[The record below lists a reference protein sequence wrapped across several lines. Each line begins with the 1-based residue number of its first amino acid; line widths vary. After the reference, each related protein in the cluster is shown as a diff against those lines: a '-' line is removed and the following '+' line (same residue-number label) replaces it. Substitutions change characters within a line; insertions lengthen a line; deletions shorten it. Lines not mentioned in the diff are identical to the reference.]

1 MIGASA
7 RRRGGMGI
15 TSRRMLMG
23 GAAACG
29 LVSPPARAA
38 ETTERRQGG
47 LPARI
52 RAHFR
57 GLPGTRAMKIWA
69 PATASGPEL
78 RIAENAGEQLF
89 IGSAIKAFVL
99 CERLRQL
106 DSEDVASR
114 IVANQ
119 LALDE
124 SVWSADSA
132 SFNPPHL
139 TGKVSERSAM
149 EAMILHSDNTA
160 TDMVLKATG
169 PDRVRAFLA
178 EAGLRNSLIPDS
190 TRSFFGYLLGVPDY
204 RSFTWAELLAAED
217 KPIVNAP
224 LNPEQSLA
232 SSAEDLVAF
241 YAASVQGGFFQHA
254 ATLQQY
260 RNVLSLGDVIH
271 RVLPLGGSAF
281 AKGGSIDV
289 RGYHALC
296 APGAV
301 FLAGRWLYFAFIL
314 NWYSAAETDPATV
327 ARYLAA
333 VQAAMADLYAALG

>member
-1 MIGASA
+1 
-7 RRRGGMGI
+7 MGI
-15 TSRRMLMG
+15 AGRRMLMG

-29 LVSPPARAA
+29 LAPPLARAT
-38 ETTERRQGG
+38 ETTARQGG
-47 LPARI
+47 LQARI

-57 GLPGTRAMKIWA
+57 GMPGTRAMKIWA

-78 RIAENAGEQLF
+78 LIAENAGEQLF

-132 SFNPPHL
+132 SFNPPNL
-139 TGKVSERSAM
+139 TGKVSERTAM

-190 TRSFFGYLLGVPDY
+190 TRSFFAYLLGAPDY
-204 RSFTWAELLAAED
+204 RSFTWAELLAADD
-217 KPIVNAP
+217 KPIVNSP

-241 YAASVQGGFFQHA
+241 YADSVQGRFFHHA
-254 ATLQQY
+254 ASLQEY

-314 NWYSAAETDPATV
+314 NWYSAAETDPTTV

-333 VQAAMADLYAALG
+333 VQAAMVDLYAALG